1 MMNNFYGKDFF
12 ELIKE
17 ISKDYNYTYAPQ
29 LIEYEEK
36 AKERYENEKNFETE
50 ELKKYP
56 IDSEYIRLIINER
69 YSKMQYSSID
79 YDDSEEKK
87 ELLKKRRIVEEFF
100 KKELNCDILFDP
112 FYEKYVKYCE
122 NSGNK
127 NLIMS
132 KYEIKEEMQK
142 IGFGVNIIYNDND
155 EPEKYITFRFFTG
168 S

>member
-56 IDSEYIRLIINER
+56 IDSEYIRLIITLT
-69 YSKMQYSSID
+69 
-79 YDDSEEKK
+79 EEKK

>member
-112 FYEKYVKYCE
+112 F
-122 NSGNK
+122 
-127 NLIMS
+127 
-132 KYEIKEEMQK
+132 
-142 IGFGVNIIYNDND
+142 
-155 EPEKYITFRFFTG
+155 
-168 S
+168 